1 MYPKKRRLKFWFIFT
16 VFFWPS
22 SFRKKFPFNKNTG
35 YKVKVHE
42 ILISKWWCLYLYFKP
57 FRSYAYSCKISQNQK
72 NGASCWRV
80 GILRKIKESLLK
92 TKTLEYFSNCTRT
105 SFWYLAF
112 GMNRQKS
119 CLVSSNEILTKLVTV
134 KQGIFNQFRFLFEA
148 ERCMTFL

>member
-1 MYPKKRRLKFWFIFT
+1 MYPKKWRLKLLVYFY
-16 VFFWPS
+16 FFFFGPQVLEKS
-22 SFRKKFPFNKNTG
+22 SLSLK
-35 YKVKVHE
+35 
-42 ILISKWWCLYLYFKP
+42 ILVIMWKYTKWRCLYLYFKP

-80 GILRKIKESLLK
+80 GILRKIKEALLK
-92 TKTLEYFSNCTRT
+92 TKTLEYFSKCTRT

-112 GMNRQKS
+112 GMNRQKN